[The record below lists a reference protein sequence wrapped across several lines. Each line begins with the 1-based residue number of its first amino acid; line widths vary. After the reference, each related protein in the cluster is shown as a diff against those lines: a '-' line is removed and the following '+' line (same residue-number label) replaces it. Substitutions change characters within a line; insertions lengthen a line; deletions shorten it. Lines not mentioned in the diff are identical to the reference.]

1 VRKIQRGE
9 FPTPHYNF
17 LNEHTVNALKAAG
30 DSLCVCVC
38 GYHRTVNLY
47 HKTPETAEEAHL
59 HINTCAIQYNM
70 YSKAFTRGNNIIQT
84 L

>member
-38 GYHRTVNLY
+38 VVIT
-47 HKTPETAEEAHL
+47 EQS
-59 HINTCAIQYNM
+59 I
-70 YSKAFTRGNNIIQT
+70 FIIKRQRLQKRHT
-84 L
+84 YT